1 MSVDPEFLKRLDQAI
16 RDIDYIAKWINVQKG
31 VLNCGSAILDAYD
44 GFMAGLEDE
53 LAMLEQSTASPSDQH
68 RIQGPE
74 YHYRRNVLLFA
85 LMMAKIY
92 TAFYDMPKSVAKI
105 EACLERAN
113 KL

>member
-1 MSVDPEFLKRLDQAI
+1 MSADPEFLKRLDLAL
-16 RDIDYIAKWINVQKG
+16 RNIDYIAKWINVQKG
-31 VLNCGSAILDAYD
+31 VLDYGSAILDVYD
-44 GFMAGLEDE
+44 GFMAGLENE
-53 LAMLEQSTASPSDQH
+53 LATLEHSATSPPDQC

>member
-1 MSVDPEFLKRLDQAI
+1 MSADSDFLKRLDLAL
-16 RDIDYIAKWINVQKG
+16 RNIDYIAKWINVQEG
-31 VLNCGSAILDAYD
+31 VLDYGSAVIDVYD
-44 GFMAGLEDE
+44 GFMAGVEDE
-53 LAMLEQSTASPSDQH
+53 LALLERSAASPPDKC

-85 LMMAKIY
+85 LMMAKVY

>member
-1 MSVDPEFLKRLDQAI
+1 LSVDSEFLKRLDHAL

-31 VLNCGSAILDAYD
+31 VLDCGSAINDAYD
-44 GFMAGLEDE
+44 GFVAGLEDE
-53 LAMLEQSTASPSDQH
+53 LAMLELSAASPPQQR

-74 YHYRRNVLLFA
+74 YHYRRSVLLFA

-92 TAFYDMPKSVAKI
+92 AAFYDMPKSVAKI
-105 EACLERAN
+105 EACFERAN